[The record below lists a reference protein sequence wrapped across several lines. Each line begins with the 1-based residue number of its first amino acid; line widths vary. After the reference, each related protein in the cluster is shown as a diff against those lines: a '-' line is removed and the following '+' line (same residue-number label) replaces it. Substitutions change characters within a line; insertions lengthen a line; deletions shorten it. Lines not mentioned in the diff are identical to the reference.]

1 MRNERRQVTTN
12 STDIQRII
20 RDYKQTNVHQ
30 NMPDL
35 ENMDK
40 SLEMYNLPRLNQ
52 GEKKVAKMNRL
63 NTSNEIKSVIKGPA
77 NKGLR

>member
-1 MRNERRQVTTN
+1 
-12 STDIQRII
+12 
-20 RDYKQTNVHQ
+20 
-30 NMPDL
+30 MPDL

-52 GEKKVAKMNRL
+52 GEKKIAKMNRL
-63 NTSNEIKSVIKGPA
+63 NTSNEIKSVIKGPT